1 MKNIIFSLL
10 AVCFLSACS
19 QAWIKPGASNEE
31 FYRDSY
37 QCERD
42 AAMIPYPSSAYSNS
56 PSQPGDKF
64 FALSDDLTRLSR
76 KNQLYDRC
84 MQSKGWKKE

>member
-1 MKNIIFSLL
+1 MKNIILSIFAL
-10 AVCFLSACS
+10 CFLSACS
-19 QAWIKPGASNEE
+19 QVWGKPGASKEE

-42 AAMIPYPSSAYSNS
+42 SAMIPYQPTTYSN

-64 FALSDDLTRLSR
+64 FALSDDLTHLSR
-76 KNQLYDRC
+76 RYQLYDRC